1 MLCCYVGKPW
11 GKPGKPANRTGK
23 QTTVFYNLIGKKS
36 PWKTMGSSRLL
47 LSRWKIEEK
56 EDRVIIT
63 LTTLS
68 ARNRR
73 KIEGKLG
80 FDPNFRFE
88 NV

>member
-1 MLCCYVGKPW
+1 ME
-11 GKPGKPANRTGK
+11 A
-23 QTTVFYNLIGKKS
+23 
-36 PWKTMGSSRLL
+36 MGSQKKGQTRLL

-56 EDRVIIT
+56 EDRVITT

-80 FDPNFRFE
+80 SSNYFLII
-88 NV
+88 